1 MKLKNEHK
9 KSDKIILFL
18 LLAISFFS
26 FVLLLISINNEGML
40 TSIDK
45 KVNLSI
51 ADNQASFLIKLSKI
65 VSSIF
70 EPAIFIVFLLLI
82 IIFLYG
88 KKRKKEAF
96 SIGILTLITFSLGEL
111 IKIVLQRTRP
121 INALVIERTFSFP
134 SGHALMAIIFFGIL
148 IYLFEHHIKEKR
160 NKSLLT
166 ASAVI
171 LVILISLSRVYLGV
185 HWFSDILASF
195 ALGTFLLVLYIIIL
209 SHTDIFKTN

>member
-1 MKLKNEHK
+1 M
-9 KSDKIILFL
+9 
-18 LLAISFFS
+18 
-26 FVLLLISINNEGML
+26 
-40 TSIDK
+40 
-45 KVNLSI
+45 
-51 ADNQASFLIKLSKI
+51 
-65 VSSIF
+65 
-70 EPAIFIVFLLLI
+70 
-82 IIFLYG
+82 
-88 KKRKKEAF
+88 
-96 SIGILTLITFSLGEL
+96 GEL